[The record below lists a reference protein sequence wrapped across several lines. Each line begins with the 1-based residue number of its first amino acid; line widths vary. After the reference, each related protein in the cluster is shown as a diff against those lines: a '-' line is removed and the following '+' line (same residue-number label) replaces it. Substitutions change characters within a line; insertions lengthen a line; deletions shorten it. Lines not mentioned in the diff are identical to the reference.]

1 MNKKI
6 YTILFLIIIIIIGG
20 YYYLYYQSPIIQ
32 DGQNEQEVQEQQDDT
47 SQSDQLNQDEILND
61 NEYSDV
67 VKNVIDGVFQ
77 KAENNLIYVQVKDE
91 DLIKAIKLTDDTS
104 FSRMNFSSKIELI
117 NEIDITLSDL
127 VEGDQISVV
136 AFYEECDNEN
146 ECSGDMIASTVRQIN
161 VEIEVE

>member
-20 YYYLYYQSPIIQ
+20 YYYLYYQSLVPVDIQ
-32 DGQNEQEVQEQQDDT
+32 LNQP
-47 SQSDQLNQDEILND
+47 DQLNQDEILNNN
-61 NEYSDV
+61 NECSAMV
-67 VKNVIDGVFQ
+67 NKIIDGVFQ